1 MNPLV
6 LEICRQ
12 FLRWFGVWLM
22 TIGVPENIA
31 SLTSHQDA
39 AAGLAGFIMYALA
52 DTGWLAAKWRQWK
65 GRA

>member
-22 TIGVPENIA
+22 TIGVPEPIA
-31 SLTSHQDA
+31 ALTAHQDA

-65 GRA
+65 GRT